1 MLTETFMP
9 ARAIASAT
17 ISFGLVSI
25 PVKLYSATESAA
37 AISFNWLHKK
47 CGSRVK
53 QQYVCPRDNETVSR
67 DDLVKGY
74 EFAKDRY
81 VTFTAEEL
89 AALEEQATQAVDI
102 AEFLPA
108 QKVDPIYFDKPYY
121 LAPDKG
127 ADKAYR
133 LLAAAMRQSGRAAL
147 GRYAARGKQYL
158 VLLRPLGDALVMQQL
173 HHADEVRSITELP
186 IATGDV
192 KDNELKL
199 AMQLVDQISSDTF
212 RPEAFEDEVRK
223 RIRDLIQRKVEG
235 EEISA
240 APPQAGKAQIIDLM
254 EALKASIA
262 AKPAKPS
269 AAVSTEGERKPAKRS
284 ATGRRAAREKSS
296 KTAGA

>member
-9 ARAIASAT
+9 ARAIGSAT

-53 QQYVCPRDNETVSR
+53 QQYACPRDNEAVSR
-67 DDLVKGY
+67 EDMVKGY

-81 VTFTAEEL
+81 VTFTPEEL

-133 LLAAAMRQSGRAAL
+133 LLAAAMRESGRAAL

-158 VLLRPLGDALVMQQL
+158 VLLRPLGDGLVMQQL
-173 HHADEVRSITELP
+173 HYADEVRSISDVP
-186 IATGDV
+186 IAAVDV
-192 KDNELKL
+192 KESELKL
-199 AMQLVDQISSDTF
+199 ALQLVEQISSDDF
-212 RPEAFEDEVRK
+212 RPEAYEDEVRK
-223 RIRDLIQRKVEG
+223 RVRDLIQRKVEG

-240 APPQAGKAQIIDLM
+240 APQPAGKAQIIDLM

-269 AAVSTEGERKPAKRS
+269 AAPAAESERKPAKRS